1 MPTTLANY
9 AASDW
14 LYRDVRPAP
23 AEPTPLAPVTI
34 RAAIVPEEDT
44 TLLSGREHE
53 IMHWVGHGKTNH
65 EIGMILGI
73 SQFTVKNHLQRIFR
87 KIDVRNRAQAITR
100 IIALSQPA
108 AMQ

>member
-1 MPTTLANY
+1 MPNSVFSQS
-9 AASDW
+9 ASEW
-14 LYRDVRPAP
+14 SYPESRTVKPAGQ
-23 AEPTPLAPVTI
+23 I
-34 RAAIVPEEDT
+34 EDEST
-44 TLLSGREHE
+44 RLSEREHE

-100 IIALSQPA
+100 ILALNDQPSQL
-108 AMQ
+108 Q